1 MDLVAGSQ
9 GPLGLFLLGFCA
21 FIEYVFPPFPGDLVT
36 VFGAFLVTRRG
47 WPAAGVLGAVLAG
60 SALGC
65 MVGYGAGRL
74 LARTEGRWA
83 AGRLARFRPPID
95 ELVARFARHG
105 AWYIAINR
113 FLPSVRALFFVAAGM
128 ARLSPWKVLGLGL
141 VSAILWNAAL
151 FAIGATAGRQWS
163 RVERIFVTYGQVAW
177 GLLALLVLFAL
188 ARWWRRRRAA
198 KLPQ

>member
-1 MDLVAGSQ
+1 MDLVASSQ

-47 WPAAGVLGAVLAG
+47 WPASGVLGAVLAG
-60 SALGC
+60 SVIGC
-65 MVGYGAGRL
+65 MTGYVAGRL

-95 ELVARFARHG
+95 RLVERFARHG
-105 AWYIAINR
+105 TWYIAINR

-141 VSAILWNAAL
+141 LSAILWNAAL
-151 FAIGATAGRQWS
+151 FAIGATVGNQWS
-163 RVERIFVTYGQVAW
+163 RVERIFIAYGEIAW
-177 GLLALLVLFAL
+177 GLLAIIVVFLLV
-188 ARWWRRRRAA
+188 RWWRTKPSAR
-198 KLPQ
+198 